1 MKGNS
6 KIEKCCVENIFY
18 SIFFLSNSSLKWKED
33 LHSSGLPWLDQN
45 MTQLKVSSLSWKTS
59 LDVIVF
65 ML

>member
-6 KIEKCCVENIFY
+6 KIEKYFVEIFFIP
-18 SIFFLSNSSLKWKED
+18 IFFLSNSSLKWKED
-33 LHSSGLPWLDQN
+33 LHSFGELWPDQN